1 MNLPLLRT
9 LGATFGLVVFA
20 ATNVSATVVAES
32 TVVISSGGPVF
43 VGQSFTVLGSG
54 SFTNIVAN
62 FFSDEPAST
71 PLAAGTGFL
80 LSTAYTGSAGAL
92 SSSTP
97 GYLGQ
102 AVGSGGLY
110 SFGSSVTL
118 VAGTQYF
125 LLSNEAMTLSGST
138 AESYAGGILS
148 LSSSSSNNF
157 TIAPGQDAAF
167 RISGTAASSTPDGGS
182 TLALLGLAL
191 GAVAVVRRKRS

>member
-20 ATNVSATVVAES
+20 ATTVSGAVLAES
-32 TVVISSGGPVF
+32 TATGGVASIF
-43 VGQSFTVLGSG
+43 WGQSFTVVGGG
-54 SFTNIVAN
+54 SFTNLVAN
-62 FFSDEPAST
+62 FFTDSPAAS

-80 LSTAYTGSAGAL
+80 LSAAYTGAPGSL

-102 AVGSGGLY
+102 AVGAGGFY

-118 VAGTQYF
+118 LSGTQYF
-125 LLSNEAMTLSGST
+125 LFSNTMMAASGDVGSP
-138 AESYAGGILS
+138 YAGGS
-148 LSSSSSNNF
+148 AYGGS
-157 TIAPGQDAAF
+157 GQFPTFSPSPDQDLAF

>member
-1 MNLPLLRT
+1 
-9 LGATFGLVVFA
+9 
-20 ATNVSATVVAES
+20 VAES
-32 TVVISSGGPVF
+32 TVVTGPGGPVF
-43 VGQSFTVLGSG
+43 VSQSFTVLGSG

-62 FFSDEPAST
+62 FFSDSPAAS

-92 SSSTP
+92 SSATT

-125 LLSNEAMTLSGST
+125 LLSNAAMTLTGSN
-138 AESYAGGILS
+138 ADSYAGGS
-148 LSSSSSNNF
+148 FSVSFSSSDNF
-157 TIAPGQDAAF
+157 TNAPSQDAAF
-167 RISGTAASSTPDGGS
+167 RISGTAASNTPDGGS